1 MRFLR
6 YVAFHKNLQAGGRN
20 NTVAVSQESIT
31 PQTVIMPFG
40 DKVRS
45 SEKNTIQAGHDDR
58 FGIINSCTFFTNP
71 CKYLSIT
78 QFCKKLA
85 IFCNL
90 YPSPFSDFSFP
101 LQCESTSM
109 RSLMKTVGHISPGVF
124 LSYRLCTSIYIASL
138 MCGLQF
144 RDRLN

>member
-58 FGIINSCTFFTNP
+58 FGIINSCT
-71 CKYLSIT
+71 YLSIT

-124 LSYRLCTSIYIASL
+124 LLYRLCTSIYIASL